1 MTSKY
6 NKNKKKGIRGAAK
19 WVTDVFTVCWRLL
32 WSMTEQTHGNLE
44 VFICDDSKPKI
55 CQWWRH
61 LYICLHQSKPMKILM
76 KFSLFTYQGER
87 KSLRVRQRVR
97 KTLICE
103 CFCYGHIIA
112 KKPGVNRRVN
122 FLSILLFEL

>member
-6 NKNKKKGIRGAAK
+6 SKNKKRHTRRSQVSHWCFYRMLTSSLIYDWTNPWQLRG
-19 WVTDVFTVCWRLL
+19 F
-32 WSMTEQTHGNLE
+32 
-44 VFICDDSKPKI
+44 FYDDSKPKI